1 MAEIA
6 YTEFAGKVALISG
19 AGSGIGR
26 ATAIALGRNGANVVV
41 TDIDPTSGGETV
53 ALIAAAGGVAT
64 YRHCDIA
71 VADDH
76 RDAVAFA
83 EATYGG
89 LDYGFNNA
97 GAVAPK
103 SPVAETASEQF
114 DLITA
119 MNVRG
124 LWAAMHHQIEAMLRR
139 GGGAIVNNA
148 STLAHVALAGRA
160 VYGGSKG
167 AVVAMSRAAA
177 VDYGARNIRVNAISP
192 GTTDTGEMRPLFD
205 TIAGQPERV
214 AAVKAMQVLN
224 RWAQPEE
231 IAAPVLFLLSDGASY
246 ITGASLV
253 ADGGFTIR

>member
-1 MAEIA
+1 MREIA
-6 YTEFAGKVALISG
+6 YTDFAGKVALITG

-41 TDIDPTSGGETV
+41 TDIDAATGDETV
-53 ALIAAAGGVAT
+53 ALITAGRGVAT

-89 LDYGFNNA
+89 LDYAFNNA

-103 SPVAETASEQF
+103 SPLAATSPEQF
-114 DLITA
+114 ELITS

-124 LWAAMHHQIEAMLRR
+124 LWAAMRYQIEAMLRR

-177 VDYGARNIRVNAISP
+177 VDYGPSNIRVNALSP
-192 GTTDTGEMRPLFD
+192 GSTDTGEMRPLFD
-205 TIAGQPERV
+205 LIADQPERL

-231 IAAPVLFLLSDGASY
+231 IASAVLFLLSDSASY
-246 ITGASLV
+246 VTGASLV
-253 ADGGFTIR
+253 VDGGFTIR